1 MNSYL
6 AYSTDRLRSVRGSLR
21 RTVAALVDPRRRFN
35 CQNQDR
41 PAWEERAEEA
51 VELLRTFQGR
61 NQGTETLR
69 VADLGCGNERL
80 RRILGDRL
88 QQPFDYVGYDLYPQS
103 RQVSRLDVEQ
113 ETLPGP
119 FDVVFCLGLLE
130 YLANPE
136 LFARR
141 LRKVCRIAI
150 VSYALADAAEGP
162 SLSGRRALG
171 WRTDYTKAGVAQI
184 FETSGFVREQFEEV
198 LSGATGLWLWT
209 VRDDE
214 LRRPHD
220 RRLACSISRDVRAS
234 NLTYLSYR
242 SRRPNRATSLVLSTI

>member
-6 AYSTDRLRSVRGSLR
+6 AYSTDRLRSVPGSLWR
-21 RTVAALVDPRRRFN
+21 AVAALVDPRRRFN
-35 CQNQDR
+35 CQNQDQ
-41 PAWEERAEEA
+41 PGWDERAEKA

-61 NQGTETLR
+61 NQEADTLR

-88 QQPFDYVGYDLYPQS
+88 ERPFDYVGYDLYPQS
-103 RQVSRLDVEQ
+103 EQVVRLDVEQ
-113 ETLPGP
+113 ETLPSA

-136 LFARR
+136 LFAWR
-141 LRKVCRIAI
+141 LRNVCRIAI

-162 SLSGRRALG
+162 SLSERRKLG
-171 WRTDYTKAGVAQI
+171 WRTDYTKADVAQI
-184 FETSGFVREQFEEV
+184 FETSGFVGEEFEEV

-209 VRDDE
+209 
-214 LRRPHD
+214 
-220 RRLACSISRDVRAS
+220 AS
-234 NLTYLSYR
+234 G
-242 SRRPNRATSLVLSTI
+242 

>member
-6 AYSTDRLRSVRGSLR
+6 AYSTDRLRSVQGSLR

-41 PAWEERAEEA
+41 PAWDERAEKA
-51 VELLRTFQGR
+51 VDLLRRFQGR
-61 NQGTETLR
+61 NQATDTLR

-80 RRILGDRL
+80 RRILDDRL
-88 QQPFDYVGYDLYPQS
+88 QRPFDYVGYDLYPQS
-103 RQVSRLDVEQ
+103 EQVARLDVER
-113 ETLPGP
+113 EKLPNA

-141 LRKVCRIAI
+141 LRHACRIAI

-162 SLSGRRALG
+162 SLSERRKLG
-171 WRTDYTKAGVAQI
+171 WRNDYTKANVAQI
-184 FETSGFVREQFEEV
+184 FETSGFVREEFE
-198 LSGATGLWLWT
+198 LSGATGLWLW
-209 VRDDE
+209 
-214 LRRPHD
+214 
-220 RRLACSISRDVRAS
+220 AAS
-234 NLTYLSYR
+234 
-242 SRRPNRATSLVLSTI
+242 